1 LVKTQTS
8 KPVKP
13 VKSITTLDFMKR
25 LPPLNALRAFS
36 TVAQTGSFTKAGHE
50 MHVTQGAIS
59 RQVKLLEE
67 SIGTRLFVRVHQS
80 IIMTPAGREL
90 ANVLETAFGLMEIA
104 VEKAGKT
111 QPRQLLAINVPPT
124 FATRWLAPRLSDF
137 RFKHPQIDLSIT
149 TDTIQ
154 NAKALRH
161 HDCLVIFDQLAW
173 PTSACEL
180 LMLERHV
187 MACSPD
193 LWNDNLPPSLNSA
206 TLLHIL
212 NGEQRLPVWEQWM
225 ATHGSS
231 HVDTQPGLNF
241 STLDQAINA
250 SVAGAGV
257 AIVDK
262 SMIVKELKSGML
274 RRFDARQIDGPN
286 GYWFIDVT
294 HNSAR
299 KELVS
304 VFQQWLLA
312 QIQWATAAES

>member
-1 LVKTQTS
+1 
-8 KPVKP
+8 
-13 VKSITTLDFMKR
+13 MKR

-36 TVAQTGSFTKAGHE
+36 IAAQTGSFTKAGEE

-67 SIGTRLFVRVHQS
+67 SMGTSLFVRVHQS
-80 IIMTPAGREL
+80 IILTPVGQEL
-90 ANVLETAFGLMEIA
+90 ANVLEHAFGLMETA
-104 VEKAGKT
+104 VEKAT
-111 QPRQLLAINVPPT
+111 ESQPRKLLAINVPPT

-137 RFKHPQIDLSIT
+137 RIKHPLIDLSIT
-149 TDTIQ
+149 TDWIQ
-154 NAKALRH
+154 SSKGVRH
-161 HDCLVIFDQLAW
+161 HDCLVVFDQMAW
-173 PTSACEL
+173 PKMKCEL

-193 LWNDNLPPSLNSA
+193 LWRNNMPPSLDNA

-212 NGEQRLPVWEQWM
+212 DGEQRLPVWEQWM
-225 ATHGSS
+225 ATHGAS

-257 AIVDK
+257 VIVDK
-262 SMIVKELKSGML
+262 TMIVKELKSGLL
-274 RRFDARQIDGPN
+274 RRFDARQVDGPC

-294 HNSAR
+294 HSAER
-299 KELVS
+299 KDLVS
-304 VFQQWLLA
+304 VFQEWLLA
-312 QIQWATAAES
+312 QIQWVTAAES